1 MDRDK
6 EQAGEDTSPTDAD
19 LKPPID
25 PTATDRI
32 RIKVS
37 KPSRNGPGDSGVRP
51 NPSAPANMPATS
63 PVRVPPPDSPV
74 RPEELAA
81 LQPDDAP
88 LVVAVSNGHGTNGAT
103 TNGHKAE
110 ANAAPVPDKL
120 LPLNLADN
128 DASRSAAMTATDDF
142 FTLIPDG
149 DGSSTLYRDTL
160 PHDMGDASK
169 TAPLDRRR
177 HVAFTRSLTRE
188 TLHSAAAAP
197 DVLEPEPAQLQTSP
211 DTLFRR
217 FTTWVLGDPIKTEN
231 IQHERVDRLRALA
244 ILSSDA
250 LSSVAYGTEAS
261 LAVLLTAG
269 VVSMGVNIF
278 IGLAIV
284 LLLSVVAFSYRQT
297 ISRYPGG
304 GGSYIVAKDNLNEH
318 FGLIAA
324 ASLLI
329 DYVLTV
335 SVSVSAGVDALI
347 SAFRV
352 LEPYSVLI
360 GLFLI
365 GVIMVVNIRGVRE
378 SGNVFMIPTYLFVS
392 SFLLMILV
400 GVVNALLHGGLF
412 TQGHLPFQVN
422 PPSSIPGL
430 HTIPLTPLL
439 ILTAFA
445 SGCSAMTGTEA
456 ISDAVP
462 IFKGKSPPEQARNAS
477 STLVIMA
484 SLLGIMYF
492 GTTYIAWRFG
502 FQAQAGSHPTLISLM
517 AGTFFS
523 GYWGWFYYIFQFAT
537 TLILV
542 LAANTSF
549 ADFPRLSYFLARDEY
564 LPHIFKIQGD
574 RLAFNTGIIVLGILS
589 GALLWIFNGNTDA
602 LLNLYALGVFM
613 AFTLSQSSMVK
624 RWLTRKEEGWKHGL
638 PISAFGA
645 FVTFVVT
652 IIIAVTKFDRGAWV
666 VVILIPSLYLM
677 FRTIHGHYQRMNTE
691 VSVLSNGQ
699 EQVNR
704 NHLVVVP
711 ISGINTIAL
720 RGLFYAKSLSPN
732 IIAVHVLTTTSMT
745 QPHELEDAER
755 QLRDH
760 WHELLHSEAWKH
772 QPTPNFEDFAEEGDA
787 EEPED
792 DRIIGPING
801 HPKLVV
807 IHAPDRS
814 MVVWI
819 LRLIDTLAA
828 NHPNDHI
835 TVVLPEFVPN
845 HFYEW
850 VLHNQVALRL
860 KWGLLRRTRIVT
872 SNVPY
877 QVAHAPHSA
886 EKVVDAAGI
895 AAHD

>member
-1 MDRDK
+1 MDKDK
-6 EQAGEDTSPTDAD
+6 EPIGDETSSSDAD
-19 LKPPID
+19 PKPPID
-25 PTATDRI
+25 PTAADRI

-37 KPSRNGPGDSGVRP
+37 KPTRNGPGDSGVRP
-51 NPSAPANMPATS
+51 NPVAPTTS
-63 PVRVPPPDSPV
+63 PALPPVRIPASDSPV
-74 RPEELAA
+74 HPEEIAA
-81 LQPDDAP
+81 LEADEAP
-88 LVVAVSNGHGTNGAT
+88 MVVPTTNGHAHHGST
-103 TNGHKAE
+103 TNGHKAG
-110 ANAAPVPDKL
+110 ANAVRDPDKL
-120 LPLNLADN
+120 VPLNRADK
-128 DASRSAAMTATDDF
+128 AGERPAEGSAADDF
-142 FTLIPDG
+142 FTLIPQA
-149 DGSSTLYRDTL
+149 DGSSTLYRDTM
-160 PHDMGDASK
+160 PQDAADVA
-169 TAPLDRRR
+169 TVTPLDRRR
-177 HVAFTRSLTRE
+177 HVAYTRSLTRE
-188 TLHSAAAAP
+188 TLHPTATAP
-197 DVLEPEPAQLQTSP
+197 DVLEPEPTQLQTSP
-211 DTLFRR
+211 ETWFRR

-269 VVSMGVNIF
+269 VASMGVNIF

-352 LEPYSVLI
+352 LEPYSVFIGLVLI
-360 GLFLI
+360 GF
-365 GVIMVVNIRGVRE
+365 IMLVNIRGVRE
-378 SGNVFMIPTYLFVS
+378 SGNVFMIPTYLFVG

-400 GVVNALLHGGLF
+400 GVINALFHGGLLA
-412 TQGHLPFQVN
+412 QGHLPFQVN
-422 PPSSIPGL
+422 PPSSIPGQ

-589 GALLWIFNGNTDA
+589 GALLWIFNGNTDS

-624 RWLTRKEEGWKHGL
+624 RWITRQEEGWKHGL

-666 VVILIPSLYLM
+666 VVVLIPSLYLM
-677 FRTIHGHYQRMNTE
+677 FQTIHRHYKRMNSE
-691 VSVLSNGQ
+691 VSVVSTGQ
-699 EQVNR
+699 EQVKR

-711 ISGINTIAL
+711 IAGINTIAL

-745 QPHELEDAER
+745 QPQELENAER
-755 QLRDH
+755 QLRSQ
-760 WHELLHSEAWKH
+760 WHELLHSEVWKK
-772 QPTPNFEDFAEEGDA
+772 QPTPNFEDFADESGA

-828 NHPNDHI
+828 NHPNDHL

-877 QVAHAPHSA
+877 QVAHAQHSTA
-886 EKVVDAAGI
+886 HVEGAGEF
-895 AAHD
+895 AAHT